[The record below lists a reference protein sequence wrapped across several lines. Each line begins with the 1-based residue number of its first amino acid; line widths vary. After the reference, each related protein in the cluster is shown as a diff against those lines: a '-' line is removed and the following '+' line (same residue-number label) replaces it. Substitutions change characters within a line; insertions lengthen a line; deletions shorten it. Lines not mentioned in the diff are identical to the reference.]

1 MSETDTDTQRFGGRL
16 VQAYSYTV
24 PADPGWAQ
32 PDRHRDLT
40 PEPNGRDQAPKGG
53 GWQPA
58 AWGETGVNVLPGSG
72 ATPASP
78 GWNHKGTGSHHGDL
92 GRGAAGEY
100 TWLDNRDTYSAPGDS
115 PGKLLGSGGAA
126 NGGLRAD
133 GSAPWMSPGASRRR
147 ADGGTVTRAPGFLL
161 GHTHTPVK
169 GDHRQGL
176 HMNRPKIR
184 GVRQKIVTFAKIP
197 GDNNARPAGP
207 VQPKVHAQL
216 GGYTYDE
223 NGMTAD
229 TNAGPIG
236 GGWAL

>member
-1 MSETDTDTQRFGGRL
+1 MSDTDQRFAGRL

-32 PDRHRDLT
+32 PDRHRDSP
-40 PEPNGRDQAPKGG
+40 PEPNGRDQAPSGG

-58 AWGETGVNVLPGSG
+58 AWGESGVNVLPGTQ
-72 ATPASP
+72 TPP
-78 GWNHKGTGSHHGDL
+78 TIWDHKGTGNHHGTT
-92 GRGAAGEY
+92 GRGAAESY
-100 TWLDNRDTYSAPGDS
+100 TELTNLDQLRAPGDS
-115 PGKLLGSGGAA
+115 PGKLLGAGGAA

-147 ADGGTVTRAPGFLL
+147 ADGGMVFRLPGFRL
-161 GHTHTPVK
+161 GHTHTPVTAE
-169 GDHRQGL
+169 HRQGL

-184 GVRQKIVTFAKIP
+184 GVRQKQINAIL
-197 GDNNARPAGP
+197 DNNGRPAGP
-207 VQPKVHAQL
+207 IQPKVHAQL

-223 NGMTAD
+223 APPVAPS
-229 TNAGPIG
+229 NAGPIG